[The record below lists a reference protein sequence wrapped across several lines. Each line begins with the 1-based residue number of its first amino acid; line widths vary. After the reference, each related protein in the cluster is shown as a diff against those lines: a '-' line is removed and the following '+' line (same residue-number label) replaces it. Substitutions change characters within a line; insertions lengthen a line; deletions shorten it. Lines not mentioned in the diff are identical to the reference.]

1 MHPTSVPTPP
11 LVSVPALVHQVNSS
25 ADISPRE
32 VHDGLLHLL
41 GLPAD
46 PTRDVMLGSVLTGLL
61 LRGPRPAEVEAAIR
75 AASTLDR
82 GSWEYLAP
90 PPGVRLVGY
99 TGSGKKTYKTINLSS
114 AAALVA
120 AAGGAHIA
128 KLGSRSA
135 SSKTGSRDFMDLV
148 GARCE
153 TVPAQAMVDF
163 TAECGFGFF
172 SIENRVPEFDR
183 RYGSRF
189 QAVHALSLGFPALL
203 SPVSCQSF
211 VYGLSHP
218 AVGVSAR
225 LLHRL
230 GISDVTVVNSSPL
243 PGYQVDELIPGG
255 AVRVCRLVA
264 GRENPELRD
273 AVAETAGADDPF
285 DLGSLAQRAD
295 PRANVAAVVRLLAG
309 RAPAAARRTVALNAA
324 VLMVTARSVPSL
336 RAGID
341 TAHAILDDGAA
352 LDTLRR
358 FVSLTGGTP
367 HAVDALLGVPDD
379 YRAAPAEPVPRGLPQ
394 NAPASG
400 RLAVP
405 PSEKEMTAC

>member
-1 MHPTSVPTPP
+1 M
-11 LVSVPALVHQVNSS
+11 HQVNSS
-25 ADISPRE
+25 ADISPPE
-32 VHDGLLHLL
+32 VHNGLLQLL
-41 GLPAD
+41 GLPAG

-82 GSWEYLAP
+82 RSWESLTP
-90 PPGVRLVGY
+90 PSGVRLVGY

-135 SSKTGSRDFMDLV
+135 SSRTGSRDFMDVV

-153 TVPAQAMVDF
+153 TVPAQAMVDI
-163 TAECGFGFF
+163 AGECGFGFF

-183 RYGSRF
+183 RYGGRF

-203 SPVSCQSF
+203 SPVACQGF

-225 LLHRL
+225 LLYRL
-230 GISDVTVVNSSPL
+230 GLGDVTVVNSSPV
-243 PGYQVDELIPGG
+243 PGSQVDELIPGG
-255 AVRVCRLVA
+255 TIRVCRLTA
-264 GRENPELRD
+264 GQEDPEFGR
-273 AVAETAGADDPF
+273 AVAKAAGAVAPLV
-285 DLGSLAQRAD
+285 DLGSLAQRTD
-295 PRANVAAVVRLLAG
+295 PRANVAAVVRLLAS
-309 RAPAAARRTVALNAA
+309 RAPAVARRTVALNAA
-324 VLMVTARSVPSL
+324 VLMLTARAVPTL
-336 RAGID
+336 WAGLD
-341 TAHAILDDGAA
+341 TAHAVLDDGAA

-358 FVSLTGGTP
+358 FVSLTGGAPRT
-367 HAVDALLGVPDD
+367 VDALLRLPGDH
-379 YRAAPAEPVPRGLPQ
+379 RATSTVSAPRRSPQ
-394 NAPASG
+394 NVPAFG

-405 PSEKEMTAC
+405 SSGRETTAC